1 MTASSLLDGPRRS
14 CLDGSATNA
23 CPAPPKTAGQSC
35 YAEADSTGARLSAP
49 RRLREGLGDVYIV
62 VTAADSTSEL
72 FSYAEL
78 AQNLAAGEERHFA
91 ARLLREVAIR
101 SRRVT
106 DTAAVDFIHRDP
118 GLTGIR
124 GWDALIGGVASMT
137 GRGRVSN
144 PTVLDW
150 CFEQQ
155 RYCTDEMFTPFDV
168 PAKYFW
174 IDYLRTPVE
183 LQVRNVIFP
192 AGNLEGV

>member
-1 MTASSLLDGPRRS
+1 MS
-14 CLDGSATNA
+14 
-23 CPAPPKTAGQSC
+23 
-35 YAEADSTGARLSAP
+35 
-49 RRLREGLGDVYIV
+49 IV

-78 AQNLAAGEERHFA
+78 AQRLAAGEEWHFA
-91 ARLLREVAIR
+91 ARLLREVVIR

-118 GLTGIR
+118 GQTGIR

-137 GRGRVSN
+137 GRGRVSD

-150 CFEQQ
+150 CFEPQ
-155 RYCTDEMFTPFDV
+155 RYCTEEMFTPFDV

-183 LQVRNVIFP
+183 LQVRNVVFP